1 VRAPDWVPTG
11 PTALPAAAIVF
22 GVVLAL
28 ALLFVPV
35 RASFGDDPVLRLQ
48 GFDRQRSF
56 LATSVSCGAAPSNLV
71 ATEGT
76 RSLYDVAR
84 DAACHRAGVR
94 RVWIAAALGSVLV
107 AGGLF
112 GMVTTTRRPAW
123 PERSGRPAWPE
134 RSGWL

>member
-1 VRAPDWVPTG
+1 MRASEWVPAG
-11 PTALPAAAIVF
+11 PTALPVAAIVA
-22 GVVLAL
+22 GLVLAL

-71 ATEGT
+71 APEGT
-76 RSLYDVAR
+76 RSLYQVAR

-94 RVWIAAALGSVLV
+94 RVWVAAALGSVLV
-107 AGGLF
+107 VGGFL
-112 GMVTTTRRPAW
+112 GMVAMPRRV
-123 PERSGRPAWPE
+123 
-134 RSGWL
+134 